1 MSVIRCSHCGTTNR
15 TGSNFCNRC
24 GTDLRDQE
32 GHTTEQPAERAG
44 AFLPAGD
51 DAAALHPATSAD
63 ESDAADDGRAR
74 DGAEQQSERPARPW
88 LSSPSAEDTF
98 DEPEDAADDDAIYRD
113 QPGEQPRRLVS
124 GIQGLLDPI
133 RISSNLGAEELAEQG
148 RLSVPLL
155 TVPAAQLRQIR
166 GLVAEDPI
174 LLEHRPPPVRTTQV
188 RLRLPWLIALLTLAV
203 GLPILLFFGAPVG
216 QARQWPGVV
225 EAHAAI
231 DALPPAST
239 VWIFWAYDPAT
250 AGEMDLVALPLATH
264 LIERQ
269 AQATVVTLL
278 PTGLAT
284 ARRLWQRAADPLV
297 ITEGVGV
304 LNGRTSFVEAAYL
317 PGGAA
322 ALALL
327 AATPQQ
333 ALLGHTERA
342 ANWLALTTD
351 QRPALT
357 IVLAAHP
364 EEVQQWLELVQ
375 TERQLP
381 VLAFTGAGADPV
393 LRPYLATGQ
402 LQGLVSGFDGAA
414 AYQQLR
420 NRGFVAS
427 PSVRDTTQLIA
438 QNWGHVAL
446 LLILLLGNLRALWLG
461 DNRG

>member
-1 MSVIRCSHCGTTNR
+1 VER
-15 TGSNFCNRC
+15 
-24 GTDLRDQE
+24 
-32 GHTTEQPAERAG
+32 QPAR
-44 AFLPAGD
+44 P
-51 DAAALHPATSAD
+51 
-63 ESDAADDGRAR
+63 ES
-74 DGAEQQSERPARPW
+74 PW
-88 LSSPSAEDTF
+88 LSSPNAEATF
-98 DEPEDAADDDAIYRD
+98 DEPERADDDAIYPD
-113 QPGEQPRRLVS
+113 QPGEQPRRLIS

-148 RLSVPLL
+148 RVMVPLL
-155 TVPAAQLRQIR
+155 TMPAAQLRRIR
-166 GLVAEDPI
+166 ALVAEDPI

-188 RLRLPWLIALLTLAV
+188 RLRLPWLIALLILAV
-203 GLPILLFFGAPVG
+203 GLPTLLFFGAPVG
-216 QARQWPGVV
+216 QARHWPGVV

-250 AGEMDLVALPLATH
+250 AGEMDRVALPLASH

-284 ARRLWQRAADPLV
+284 ARRLWHRAAEPLV

-327 AATPQQ
+327 AAAPAQ

-420 NRGFVAS
+420 DRGVAGS

-461 DNRG
+461 DDRG